1 MAANSNI
8 FKMSNAGGFKSLN
21 RYYDMLAG
29 NTVWNPFEPAGAYES
44 IAAVTV
50 PAAGAASVTFSSI
63 PQTYTHLQIRAIAKT
78 TFTTYANNGFNL
90 YFNNDTTSAKYTHQL
105 YGFGSGSGGAQ
116 AIPNYMNISYIP
128 GNVSGTTNMFGAVI
142 CDILDYSSSTKNK
155 TLRALSGWDN
165 NGSSGTIVLNS
176 AFNGSTTPINSILMN
191 SDSGTDFMQFS
202 QFALY
207 GIKG

>member
-1 MAANSNI
+1 MASNNYI
-8 FKMSNAGGFKSLN
+8 YKMSNAGGMSTLT
-21 RYYDMLAG
+21 RYTDMLAG
-29 NTVWNPFEPAGAYES
+29 NAIWDPWEPAGAYES
-44 IAAVTV
+44 ITAVMV
-50 PAAGAASVTFSSI
+50 PSGGAASITFSSI
-63 PQTYTHLQIRAIAKT
+63 PQNYTHLQIRMLAKT
-78 TFTTYANNGFNL
+78 TFTAYANNGINI

-105 YGFGSGSGGAQ
+105 YGFGTGSGGAQ
-116 AIPNYMNISYIP
+116 SIANYMNISYIP
-128 GNVSGTTNMFGAVI
+128 GNQSGTTNMFGAVV

-176 AFNGSTTPINSILMN
+176 AFNNATTAINSILMN
-191 SDSGTDFMQFS
+191 SDSGADFMQFS